1 MNDSDIATTAPQPG
15 GSASGSPDSIS
26 LFLSLFLLVLAF
38 FIVLVSISTLED
50 VKSQAVRNSLSST
63 FRSVLSPSTNPTE
76 FTSKDGNF
84 LGGQAFQEQITGI
97 FATTLQVAK
106 VEIVRP
112 GSLMQIKLP
121 ASAMF
126 AEGETVI
133 RPVTIPVLDRIVA
146 VLSARPP
153 GLRFDMEFVI
163 GSPVSKD
170 KELPVAQTLE
180 SHRAGNLAREMAHRG
195 VPPDSI
201 AIGIQ
206 PGRTDQITIWFFV
219 RDEAETQLRL
229 KTNGR
234 PSKPSPESGPG
245 NGQGGSQKSTP
256 GDLNGSS

>member
-1 MNDSDIATTAPQPG
+1 MSDSDFVTNASGPG
-15 GSASGSPDSIS
+15 GSASGSSDSVS
-26 LFLSLFLLVLAF
+26 MFLSLFLLVLAF

-50 VKSQAVRNSLSST
+50 VKSQAVCDSLSST
-63 FRSVLSPSTNPTE
+63 FRSVLSPITNPTE

-84 LGGQAFQEQITGI
+84 LGGQAFQKQITGI

-112 GSLMQIKLP
+112 GSLMRIKLP

-126 AEGETVI
+126 ADGETDI
-133 RPVTIPVLDRIVA
+133 RPVTIPVLDRFVA
-146 VLSARPP
+146 VLSAPPP

-163 GSPVSKD
+163 GSPLSKD
-170 KELPVAQTLE
+170 KELSVAQTLE
-180 SHRAGNLAREMAHRG
+180 TQRAGNLAREMAHRV

-206 PGRTDQITIWFFV
+206 PGRSDQITIWFFV

-229 KTNGR
+229 KTATGAAR
-234 PSKPSPESGPG
+234 PGS
-245 NGQGGSQKSTP
+245 GQGGTRTAPPP
-256 GDLNGSS
+256 GGSDGSS